1 MSNTK
6 IVLNRQSDL
15 ILDNAQ
21 ITAPVG
27 IVKADIPELVGDL
40 SNLVAADAAE
50 ASARVAGDASL
61 EAKHNAEMSTEVAA
75 RIAGDAA
82 IQAEVDALEVEHA
95 ADVSTAAANLAAEAS
110 RAQAAEAFNAA
121 ALAAEIAATDA
132 DFAAMDAAYKSA
144 DASMETK
151 HDAEMSAETFAR
163 VAGDDVNAAA
173 IATEKGRIDAILSA
187 SVADADTFAEI
198 VTLINSV
205 DTEND
210 QAFAGYVLSNDAAV
224 STEVARAGA
233 AEASLE
239 AALAAEIAATDA
251 DLASLEVKHDAEM
264 SAEAS
269 TRVAVDAAQDAAL
282 SQEVVDRQAGDNA
295 IQANLNNEI
304 SDRIA
309 NDQLQAANLTAEAS
323 RAAAAEA
330 SLATAL
336 AAEASATDAD
346 FAAMDAAYKAADTA
360 EASTRAAAVT
370 AEAAA
375 RAAAVTAE
383 ESARIAADNAEAAAR
398 LAADNSLEAKHD
410 AEMSTEVAARIAG
423 DAAEAAAREA
433 AVSTETAA
441 REAAIST
448 EASAREFA
456 DNAEA
461 TARAA
466 ADAVLQGNI
475 DVETGRIDAI
485 LSASSADKDSFAEIV
500 ALINSVDTENDTAFA
515 GYVLSNDAALSTEVA
530 RAESAEASLDTAVSD
545 LSDDTQSQIGKLDG
559 ALKDAVGDLN
569 TKLFEEA
576 EVRAAGDAL
585 LDGKIAD
592 IISNTDI
599 TSMDSF
605 SEVSAEIEANF
616 SDLTETDD
624 FIVNT
629 VNNLSENVENFVY
642 DRTPRM
648 VGFNESPDGIND
660 VFETEVE
667 QGSEIV
673 FLNGLML
680 REGDDYTIT
689 SANYN
694 SEGSPLEITFNS
706 APAAT
711 DKIDV
716 YGVIWV
722 LYLMSLMIT
731 LIPLI

>member
-1 MSNTK
+1 
-6 IVLNRQSDL
+6 
-15 ILDNAQ
+15 
-21 ITAPVG
+21 
-27 IVKADIPELVGDL
+27 
-40 SNLVAADAAE
+40 
-50 ASARVAGDASL
+50 
-61 EAKHNAEMSTEVAA
+61 
-75 RIAGDAA
+75 
-82 IQAEVDALEVEHA
+82 
-95 ADVSTAAANLAAEAS
+95 
-110 RAQAAEAFNAA
+110 
-121 ALAAEIAATDA
+121 
-132 DFAAMDAAYKSA
+132 
-144 DASMETK
+144 
-151 HDAEMSAETFAR
+151 
-163 VAGDDVNAAA
+163 
-173 IATEKGRIDAILSA
+173 
-187 SVADADTFAEI
+187 
-198 VTLINSV
+198 
-205 DTEND
+205 
-210 QAFAGYVLSNDAAV
+210 
-224 STEVARAGA
+224 
-233 AEASLE
+233 
-239 AALAAEIAATDA
+239 
-251 DLASLEVKHDAEM
+251 
-264 SAEAS
+264 
-269 TRVAVDAAQDAAL
+269 
-282 SQEVVDRQAGDNA
+282 
-295 IQANLNNEI
+295 
-304 SDRIA
+304 
-309 NDQLQAANLTAEAS
+309 
-323 RAAAAEA
+323 
-330 SLATAL
+330 L

-346 FAAMDAAYKAADTA
+346 FTAMDIAYKAADSVEKAAREAADAA
-360 EASTRAAAVT
+360 EASTRTLAIN
-370 AEAAA
+370 AEQ
-375 RAAAVTAE
+375 
-383 ESARIAADNAEAAAR
+383 SARIAADNAEAAAR

-629 VNNLSENVENFVY
+629 VNNLSQNVENFVY

-680 REGDDYTIT
+680 REGDDYTKPMI
-689 SANYN
+689 SAM
-694 SEGSPLEITFNS
+694 GSPLEITFNS

-716 YGVIWV
+716 YGVP
-722 LYLMSLMIT
+722 LGNDLMELMIQMSVGPYILKCRRMKRMMKEVNNLEWSYT
-731 LIPLI
+731 YWINWCNRKNSRTIIINNDY